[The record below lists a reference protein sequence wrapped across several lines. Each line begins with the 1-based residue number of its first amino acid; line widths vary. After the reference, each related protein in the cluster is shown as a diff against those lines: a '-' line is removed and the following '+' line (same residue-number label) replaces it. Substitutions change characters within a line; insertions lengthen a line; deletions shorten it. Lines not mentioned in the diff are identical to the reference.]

1 LYRPALL
8 AQMVVLFNHKQT
20 NSNQTYYY
28 AFVVPNL
35 PRVPLVNWGDYQSE
49 PFDPHALDPNPFA
62 EAYYADVPSGLSS
75 GTGFKDLQNNLIDWL
90 ALNCY
95 LISYYNPV
103 LKIYSS
109 LNESQ
114 RDFVAKVQAICR
126 QERDKEVDQ
135 VAGRYDTKLA
145 QLEAKAATVQARR
158 EQKIDELSAR
168 KQEEMLSVGE
178 DMMAMMRGSTQK
190 MLSRATRL
198 RRYTS
203 TTEDRLGVYD
213 QQYEN
218 IARQYEAV
226 QAELEQTL
234 QSVQDKWVNVVQQ
247 SQEVR
252 ITPFKKDITP
262 QIFGIGW
269 VPYWDVSINGTSVI
283 LPASSS
289 GLSQAQTA

>member
-1 LYRPALL
+1 
-8 AQMVVLFNHKQT
+8 
-20 NSNQTYYY
+20 
-28 AFVVPNL
+28 
-35 PRVPLVNWGDYQSE
+35 
-49 PFDPHALDPNPFA
+49 
-62 EAYYADVPSGLSS
+62 
-75 GTGFKDLQNNLIDWL
+75 
-90 ALNCY
+90 
-95 LISYYNPV
+95 
-103 LKIYSS
+103 
-109 LNESQ
+109 
-114 RDFVAKVQAICR
+114 
-126 QERDKEVDQ
+126 VDQ